1 MSAYHAGGAAA
12 TFADHPDEYEYALA
26 RVIEAGTAACYRGPT
41 LYDDATPEGARAKA
55 ALKRWVGFYKAH
67 RSTLIEPVVHLRRPD
82 MQGWDGWLHVG
93 PPGGARA
100 GGGGDEA
107 GVALVFNPTGMPLNA
122 TVRLPLYY
130 TGVHDVAL
138 VSIDEAPPASHNVAR
153 DFSLALPLRMRPRS
167 VTTVVVSDGAPRR
180 FT

>member
-1 MSAYHAGGAAA
+1 MWGDQKPPSMS
-12 TFADHPDEYEYALA
+12 DLHP
-26 RVIEAGTAACYRGPT
+26 
-41 LYDDATPEGARAKA
+41 
-55 ALKRWVGFYKAH
+55 
-67 RSTLIEPVVHLRRPD
+67 HLRKMSD
-82 MQGWDGWLHVG
+82 EA
-93 PPGGARA
+93 ARRAA

-107 GVALVFNPTGMPLNA
+107 GVALVFNPTDMPLNA

-138 VSIDEAPPASHNVAR
+138 VSIDEAPPASHSVAR
-153 DFSLALPLRMRPRS
+153 DFSLSLPLRMRPRS